1 VGFDTEVLKLKA
13 KNYWRQNEK
22 RVVLIS
28 AAFMIG
34 LILFVINFATYQT
47 SQNKFSFEG
56 EKSIGNQGQN
66 AVLEFGLDE
75 PRLAQGTTI
84 QLEFSGMT
92 GASPP
97 PLNVFLNNQRVTQTT
112 SSEVVLSP
120 DSSDLARNNTIRV
133 ERAQLGFQDQ
143 ALVSASV
150 TSNTRFRQLVFVL
163 VNLASLL
170 LVAAPVLIIKYRE
183 FQRKSE
189 IESEFPQF
197 LRDVLEGT
205 RAGMSLPQAVQ
216 NIGSS
221 GYGAMEPEIE
231 KMNARI
237 DWGIPFDDVMTQ
249 FAQDSSSSMIR
260 RSVDTIIQAYESG
273 GNIEDVL
280 DSVVDNI
287 RSIQELQEERESQLY
302 GELVTGYIVYF
313 IFIGILIGLT
323 TYLLPSLSQASSALS
338 SSGSG
343 GSGAAGIGG
352 GILSGS
358 GNLERNIQIYRGWF
372 KNLAYI
378 QAIFSG
384 LIIGKLTEGS
394 LRAGLKHVAI
404 LFGLGYLAVTF
415 FL

>member
-1 VGFDTEVLKLKA
+1 VTGIDTEEIKLRA
-13 KNYWRQNEK
+13 RNYWRNNEK
-22 RVVLIS
+22 RITMISLAFAMGVL
-28 AAFMIG
+28 
-34 LILFVINFATYQT
+34 LFIINFATYQS
-47 SQNKFSFEG
+47 SQNKFSFQG
-56 EKSIGNQGQN
+56 EKDVGNRDQN
-66 AVLEFGLDE
+66 AVLTFSLDQ
-75 PRLAQGTTI
+75 PDRAQGTSI
-84 QLEFSGMT
+84 ELQFQGVRN
-92 GASPP
+92 GPA
-97 PLNVFLNNQRVTQTT
+97 LNVFLNNQRVAQAG
-112 SSEVVLSP
+112 SNEVVLSP
-120 DSSDLARNNTIRV
+120 DQSDLRENNTIRI
-133 ERAQLGFQDQ
+133 ERAQIGFSEQ
-143 ALVSASV
+143 AVVSASV
-150 TSNTRFRQLVFVL
+150 RSTTQFRQLIFVL
-163 VNLASLL
+163 LNLGSAL
-170 LVAAPVLIIKYRE
+170 LVAAPILVIKYRE

-189 IESEFPQF
+189 IEDEFPKF

-216 NIGSS
+216 NIGEG
-221 GYGAMEPEIE
+221 GYGAMGPEIE
-231 KMNARI
+231 KMNARL

-249 FAQDSSSSMIR
+249 FAEDSGSSMIR

-287 RSIQELQEERESQLY
+287 RSIQELQQERESQLY

-323 TYLLPSLSQASSALS
+323 TFLLPSLSQASSALS

-343 GSGAAGIGG
+343 APGVGGIGG
-352 GILSGS
+352 GLLSGS

-378 QAIFSG
+378 QAVFSG
-384 LIIGKLTEGS
+384 LIIGKLTEGN
-394 LRAGLKHVAI
+394 LRAGIKHVAV

>member
-1 VGFDTEVLKLKA
+1 MAVDVESLRLKA
-13 KNYWRQNEK
+13 RNYWRKNE
-22 RVVLIS
+22 RRILLISTSFAIGVVL
-28 AAFMIG
+28 
-34 LILFVINFATYQT
+34 LVTNFVTYQG

-56 EKSIGNQGQN
+56 EKTIGNQDEN
-66 AVLEFGLDE
+66 AVVTFNLEE
-75 PRLAQGTTI
+75 PSLAQGTTI
-84 QLEFSGMT
+84 QLRFEGMLD
-92 GASPP
+92 GP
-97 PLNVFLNNQRVTQTT
+97 PLDVFLNGQRVTQAT
-112 SSEVVLSP
+112 SPELTLSP
-120 DSSDLARNNTIRV
+120 DPSDLRENNTIRV
-133 ERAQLGFQDQ
+133 ERAQIGFAEQ

-150 TSNTRFRQLVFVL
+150 TSTTRFRQLLFVL
-163 VNLASLL
+163 TNLLAALM
-170 LVAAPVLIIKYRE
+170 VAAPVLLIKYRQ
-183 FQRKSE
+183 FQRKVE
-189 IESEFPQF
+189 IEEEFPKF
-197 LRDVLEGT
+197 LRDILEGA

-221 GYGAMEPEIE
+221 GYGAMGPEIE
-231 KMNARI
+231 KMKARL
-237 DWGIPFDDVMTQ
+237 DWGIPFDEVMTQ
-249 FAQDSSSSMIR
+249 FAEDSESSMIR

-287 RSIQELQEERESQLY
+287 RSIQELQQERESQLY

-323 TYLLPSLSQASSALS
+323 TYLLPSLSEASSAL
-338 SSGSG
+338 GGG
-343 GSGAAGIGG
+343 GSSAASFGG
-352 GILSGS
+352 GLLSGS

-378 QAIFSG
+378 QAVFSG
-384 LIIGKLTEGS
+384 LIIGKLTEGN